1 MQYLKIIPVIDI
13 RKGIAVHAVRGRR
26 EKYQPL
32 ESVLLGSAD
41 PIDVAVR
48 LRELGFRDC
57 YVADLD
63 AIIDGNP
70 NFSLIKQLAD
80 KSDLELM
87 VDVGVNS
94 LTLAEKLFDCEISAV
109 VIGTETLSD
118 IKFVGKAVA
127 AFGGEKILISLDLVG
142 KHVLS
147 KVELGSLA
155 TPVSLL
161 HEFHDMGVFQFI
173 VLDLTRV
180 GSREGV
186 NTALLSKML
195 RDVKAN
201 FLVGG
206 GVRDIGDLQKLKDL
220 GVSGV
225 LIATALH
232 SGKISLVELKQAG
245 LMQNADNYPMKGS
258 VF

>member
-1 MQYLKIIPVIDI
+1 MRYLKIIPVIDI

-109 VIGTETLSD
+109 IIGTETLSD

-127 AFGGEKILISLDLVG
+127 AFGSEKIIISLDLMG
-142 KHVLS
+142 NHVLS

-155 TPVSLL
+155 DPVALL
-161 HEFHDMGVFQFI
+161 REFHDIGVSQII

-180 GSREGV
+180 GSGKGV
-186 NTALLSKML
+186 NTTLLSQML
-195 RDVKAN
+195 RNVKAS
-201 FLVGG
+201 FFVGG
-206 GVRDIGDLQKLKDL
+206 GVRGVGDLLKLKDL

-232 SGKISLVELKQAG
+232 SGKISPVELKHAG
-245 LMQNADNYPMKGS
+245 LMRNADNHP
-258 VF
+258 